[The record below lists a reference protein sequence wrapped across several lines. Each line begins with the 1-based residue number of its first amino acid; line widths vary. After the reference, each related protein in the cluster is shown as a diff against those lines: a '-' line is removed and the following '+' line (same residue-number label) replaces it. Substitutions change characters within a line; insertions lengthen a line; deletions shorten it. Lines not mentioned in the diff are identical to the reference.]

1 MLIELLAVAGSVV
14 GFVAV
19 TLSIASGLYYLSEL
33 VEENTELTKRLLG
46 RLIKGTAAYLIL
58 LWLFDGFPLKLTI
71 FSLFSYFIYY
81 QNLRKFPNID
91 LTGSIFFATCV
102 LALLNHFLWF
112 RHFNNPYVPTID
124 ERLNPDFKLPHYPSF
139 TEIASFFGLCVWLI
153 PFGFFISL
161 SANENTLPMSLSEV
175 EPLQSQN
182 NGENVKRSITLIKY
196 LLHILTGKAKQLLN
210 AFNLRKSGG
219 NSFSRNPNELY
230 I

>member
-46 RLIKGTAAYLIL
+46 RLIKSTAVYLAL
-58 LWLFDGFPLKLTI
+58 LWLLDGFPFKLTI

-81 QNLRKFPNID
+81 QNLKKFPNIE
-91 LTGSIFFATCV
+91 LTGPVFLATCV

-112 RHFNNPYVPTID
+112 KHFNNPYVPTIE
-124 ERLNPDFKLPHYPSF
+124 ERLNPDFKLPHYLSF
-139 TEIASFFGLCVWLI
+139 TEVASFFGLCIWLI

-175 EPLQSQN
+175 EPLQSQSS
-182 NGENVKRSITLIKY
+182 GENVKRSITLIKY
-196 LLHILTGKAKQLLN
+196 LLQILTGKAKQLLN
-210 AFNLRKSGG
+210 TLNLRASGG
-219 NSFSRNPNELY
+219 KRSSRNPNELY

>member
-46 RLIKGTAAYLIL
+46 RLIKSTAAYLTL
-58 LWLFDGFPLKLTI
+58 LWFFDDFPLKLTI

-81 QNLRKFPNID
+81 QNLKKFPNID
-91 LTGSIFFATCV
+91 LTGSIFLATCI

-112 RHFNNPYVPTID
+112 KHFNNPYVPTID

-139 TEIASFFGLCVWLI
+139 TEIASFFGLCIWLI

-196 LLHILTGKAKQLLN
+196 LLQILTGKAKQLLN
-210 AFNLRKSGG
+210 AFSLRTSGG
-219 NSFSRNPNELY
+219 NSSSRNPNELY